1 MRSGGVASGTCFC
14 VEKGRKKERLT
25 LLVHP
30 PTVREVAI

>member
-1 MRSGGVASGTCFC
+1 MRSGGSTCFC